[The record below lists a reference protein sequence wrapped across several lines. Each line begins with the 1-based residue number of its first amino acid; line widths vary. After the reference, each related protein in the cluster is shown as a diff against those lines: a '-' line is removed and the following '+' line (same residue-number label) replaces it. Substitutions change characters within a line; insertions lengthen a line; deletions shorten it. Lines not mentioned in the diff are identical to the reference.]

1 MDQRPLIK
9 VKEAATALGL
19 CSASIYRMVRSGA
32 IPSVKIGKAVRLRPE
47 TVESIRNGLP
57 EGR

>member
-1 MDQRPLIK
+1 MDNRPLIK
-9 VKEAATALGL
+9 VKEAAPALGL